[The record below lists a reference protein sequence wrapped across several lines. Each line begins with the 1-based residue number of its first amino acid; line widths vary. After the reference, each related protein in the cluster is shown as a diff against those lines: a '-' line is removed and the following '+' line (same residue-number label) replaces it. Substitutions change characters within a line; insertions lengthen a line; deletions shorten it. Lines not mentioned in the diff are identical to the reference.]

1 MEKNYKLI
9 LRYDGTGYSGWQI
22 QKSAKTVQGE
32 LTKTLEIITKNVID
46 VTGVSRTDA
55 GVHALEYVCN
65 VRLDTDLSEFELF
78 RSINGILDK
87 DIRLTSVSVCDDSF
101 NARFDSLAK
110 TYVYTIDNTYW
121 GDPFLVKTAWHW
133 GKTLDFESMQKASS
147 FFVGTYDFS
156 SFMSA
161 GSSAKDF
168 VRTVYDLSLTK
179 EENIIKMEITGNGF
193 LYNMVRII
201 AGTLVCVGV
210 GKILPEE
217 IPEIIERKDRNH
229 RGITAP
235 PQGLA
240 LKKVYYSREEINCLL
255 KSRQS
260 LKEY

>member
-1 MEKNYKLI
+1 MKKNYKLI
-9 LRYDGTGYSGWQI
+9 LCYDGTAYCGWQI
-22 QKSAKTVQGE
+22 QKNAKTVQGE
-32 LTKTLEIITKNVID
+32 LTKTLEIITKNEIEI
-46 VTGVSRTDA
+46 TGVSRTDA
-55 GVHALEYVCN
+55 GVHALSYVCN
-65 VRLDTDLSEFELF
+65 VFLDTSLSEFELF
-78 RSINGILDK
+78 RSINGVLDK
-87 DIRLTSVSVCDDSF
+87 DIRLMEISVCDDSF

-121 GDPFLVKTAWHW
+121 GDPFLIKTAWHW
-133 GKTLDFESMQKASS
+133 GKTLDFENMKKAAA

-168 VRTVYDLSLTK
+168 VRTIYDLKLSK
-179 EENIIKMEITGNGF
+179 NDDIIKMEITGNGF

-210 GKILPEE
+210 GKIAPEE

-240 LKKVYYSREEINCLL
+240 LKKVYYNEEEMLCLR
-255 KSRQS
+255 KSHQS
-260 LKEY
+260 SNEY